1 MLSASLSV
9 FFLAIPLFLFLEGAS
24 LVGVV
29 FVRTILVILG
39 VAFFAPFYAWAGQL
53 VPSNAR
59 YAIISLGYALGYQV
73 LGSPTAALALWC
85 FQKTGMVS
93 SVAWYWMFLGL
104 LSSAAIAFLL
114 KKKDPILTRS
124 FL

>member
-1 MLSASLSV
+1 
-9 FFLAIPLFLFLEGAS
+9 
-24 LVGVV
+24 
-29 FVRTILVILG
+29 VILG